1 MTQAE
6 IWQIVIGIV
15 SAVSSFVL
23 SLIIFIRQI
32 IIDKKVK
39 KQDIENKVTNFII
52 ENKEEIHLLP
62 LCIISN
68 EIHKTDKHTHKI
80 YSAFNKLEKC
90 IQEAILLHEDV
101 NSFIVGNEAI
111 NNSIDKFEQ
120 LQEKYEMGK
129 NMLYEGA
136 KYFHKSY
143 DIHKNEKIEDIDP
156 HVFQTPYPTF
166 FPEINTTLHTY
177 IDNYLLHKINPNDKL
192 IIKVQEQYFIPP
204 MDLLY
209 EGFNFGACEEKVLCF
224 WLMRYIIST
233 CYVLNNRELIAT
245 IDDNKM
251 PILEEFNL
259 TTYEDFYYYTI
270 YMLIKTFSIE

>member
-15 SAVSSFVL
+15 SAVASFVL

-68 EIHKTDKHTHKI
+68 AIHKTDKHTHKI
-80 YSAFNKLEKC
+80 YSAFNKLEKYV
-90 IQEAILLHEDV
+90 QEAVLRHEDV
-101 NSFIVGNEAI
+101 NSFIVESETI

-156 HVFQTPYPTF
+156 HVFKTPYPTF
-166 FPEINTTLHTY
+166 FPEVNRNLQTY
-177 IDNYLLHKINPNDKL
+177 IDEYLLCKINPNDKD
-192 IIKVQEQYFIPP
+192 IIKVREQYFNPP

-209 EGFNFGACEEKVLCF
+209 EGFNFGDCEEKVLCF

-233 CYVLNNRELIAT
+233 CYVLNNRELVDT

-251 PILEEFNL
+251 PMLEEFNF
-259 TTYEDFYYYTI
+259 TTYEDFYYYAI
-270 YMLIKTFSIE
+270 YMLIKTFSVE

>member
-1 MTQAE
+1 MTQAK

-15 SAVSSFVL
+15 SAVASFAL

-52 ENKEEIHLLP
+52 ENKEEIPLLP

-68 EIHKTDKHTHKI
+68 AIHKTDKHTHKI
-80 YSAFNKLEKC
+80 YSAFNKLEKSV
-90 IQEAILLHEDV
+90 QEAILLHEDV
-101 NSFIVGNEAI
+101 NSFIVENETI

-120 LQEKYEMGK
+120 LQKKYEMGK

-143 DIHKNEKIEDIDP
+143 DIHKNEKIKEIDP

-166 FPEINTTLHTY
+166 FPEINTTLHIY
-177 IDNYLLHKINPNDKL
+177 VDNYLLHKINPNDKL

-209 EGFNFGACEEKVLCF
+209 ESFNLGGCEEKVLCF

-233 CYVLNNRELIAT
+233 CYVLNNRKLIAT

-251 PILEEFNL
+251 PILEEFNF
-259 TTYEDFYYYTI
+259 TTYEDLYYYTI
-270 YMLIKTFSIE
+270 YILIKTFPK